1 MDRLDL
7 LGLRKAALGN
17 ALGRGMTPAGRF
29 LEQPSTSSAAI
40 ADSQNAFARQGL
52 QAGALAEANRGMSN
66 VEAANLRALKA
77 LGASQQP
84 ATGITKPKLIT
95 PTSAASGAGS
105 LLPGRGTPGSAALG
119 AFGQTMSQLGG
130 WQDKPMTFGQILGTS
145 LGKAREAYGTAED
158 RQRQIAAEEAA
169 AKRQAE
175 QDALTKRYRDA
186 QIAQM
191 QGKKE
196 GGIKIGSIVKLPL
209 KGDMIQDQMWDGT
222 KFVNQGDPYSRF
234 SPKADTNVTITQEA
248 ESESAKALARKGA
261 DYTYDQL
268 GKYETQA
275 RSASELVEQY
285 DTIQKTLESNPDLQ
299 TGVLQELFLPFQ
311 RLAASAGFLNDKDLK
326 ELQALET
333 IQAKMAYIVPRMR
346 EEGSGSTSN
355 FEMNVFKTAAPGLGK
370 TRESNLLLAAS
381 ARQAAQH
388 RMNVQDERRKFV
400 QENGRLPTS
409 KELGD
414 IVETQY
420 GSMFKT
426 PFGNSINRK
435 SSDEVDQEF
444 ANMFN
449 AGKINSGDVVY
460 MGEEEGFVY
469 VTNDILKAAG
479 LI

>member
-1 MDRLDL
+1 MAMNPLDL
-7 LGLRKAALGN
+7 LKIRERALAGANRRPAASY
-17 ALGRGMTPAGRF
+17 F
-29 LEQPSTSSAAI
+29 LEQPSTSSADI
-40 ADSQNAFARQGL
+40 ADAQNAYSRQGL
-52 QAGALAEANRGMSN
+52 QERSLAEAAR
-66 VEAANLRALKA
+66 LRALKE
-77 LGASQQP
+77 LGLTQQP
-84 ATGITKPKLIT
+84 TASITKPKLIT
-95 PTSAASGAGS
+95 ADDTASGLRS

-119 AFGQTMSQLGG
+119 AFGSTMSQLGG
-130 WQDKPMTFGQILGTS
+130 WQDKPMTFGQILGAS

-158 RQRQIAAEEAA
+158 RQRQIAADKAA
-169 AKRQAE
+169 AERQAE
-175 QDALTKRYRDA
+175 QDALTRRYREA

-191 QGKKE
+191 SDKKE
-196 GGIKIGSIVKLPL
+196 TGRKVGTIVKLPL
-209 KGDMIQDQMWDGT
+209 AGDMIQDQMWDGE
-222 KFVNQGDPYSRF
+222 KFVNQGEPYSRF
-234 SPKADTNVTITQEA
+234 SPKAGTSVNITQEA
-248 ESESAKALARKGA
+248 ENAGAKELAKKSA

-275 RSASELVEQY
+275 RGAAELVEQY
-285 DTIQKTLESNPDLQ
+285 DMIQKTLESNPDMK

-311 RLAASAGFLNDKDLK
+311 RLAASAGFLNEKDLK

-400 QENGRLPTS
+400 QKNGRLPTS
-409 KELGD
+409 KELGN
-414 IVETQY
+414 IVESQY

-435 SSDEVDQEF
+435 SSDEIDQEF

-449 AGKINSGDVVY
+449 SGKINSGDVVY